1 MTEVLKLIASIPWV
15 LFFVM
20 SVLIATVPDAR
31 VNGKQIGIASRVVAA
46 LVAFAFLLIINA
58 IFA

>member
-15 LFFVM
+15 LGIFI

-31 VNGKQIGIASRVVAA
+31 VNGEQIGIAGRIVAA
-46 LVAFAFLLIINA
+46 LVVFAFLLIINA